1 MGELYDESA
10 AVRRREERKAA
21 SRRGNYLFLALVAV
35 LILAAAGIVA
45 WRKFHDPATAVLNL
59 NTATAVQLETLPGVG
74 PETAHSII
82 KGRPY
87 QTVEDV
93 KNVKGIGEKTFEK
106 MKPRIKVD

>member
-1 MGELYDESA
+1 MLAGKWANSTMNLRRSA
-10 AVRRREERKAA
+10 GGRSGRR
-21 SRRGNYLFLALVAV
+21 LVAV
-35 LILAAAGIVA
+35 LILAAAGIAA

-59 NTATAVQLETLPGVG
+59 NTATAGQLETLPGIG
-74 PETAHSII
+74 PETAHSIV

-93 KNVKGIGEKTFEK
+93 KNVKGIGDKTFEK